1 MNDKDAD
8 QTAHLQSG
16 ASIEGAD
23 LHAYHTDWREQQR
36 NRSVYS
42 FAQSEGND
50 RCRSACSSMKFS
62 ANNNSAKSVA
72 NNRGRDQPAQLQSL
86 VQTMTVQ
93 ISLLICAGTNNSVDQ
108 PAHLHSLRLAFG
120 MLTNVGPTR

>member
-1 MNDKDAD
+1 MKSCVNDKDAD

-42 FAQSEGND
+42 FAQSEGNK
-50 RCRSACSSMKFS
+50 RCRSVCSY
-62 ANNNSAKSVA
+62 AKSVA